1 MEDDV
6 KDDGAYAAGFPV
18 ADWHAPADDLAV
30 EAEPAEEVVVEEPAP
45 EPEVVVEVAAPE
57 PVVTASAVV
66 SDAGIDEV
74 SLKAC
79 VFKNPYSRKSLTIH
93 HLQRRLRE
101 LGFDDAYN
109 DIDGYYGDLTF
120 ESVKA
125 FQKKNKLED
134 TGLMDEETFA
144 AIFKGDPNVK
154 VMP

>member
-1 MEDDV
+1 MEEEV
-6 KDDGAYAAGFPV
+6 KDGAYAAGFPV
-18 ADWHAPADDLAV
+18 ADWHEPVDDLAV
-30 EAEPAEEVVVEEPAP
+30 EAEVEPQPEELVVEEELAP
-45 EPEVVVEVAAPE
+45 EPEVVVEVAVPA
-57 PVVTASAVV
+57 ASAAV

-125 FQKKNKLED
+125 FQKKNKLEG